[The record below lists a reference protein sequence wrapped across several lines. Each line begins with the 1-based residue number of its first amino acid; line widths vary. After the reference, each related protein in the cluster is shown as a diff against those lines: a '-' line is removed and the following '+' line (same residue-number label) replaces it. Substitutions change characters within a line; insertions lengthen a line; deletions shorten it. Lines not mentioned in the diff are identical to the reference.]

1 LKAPAQPWLNTLTR
15 RPFLWLVAPVWL
27 GLQACA
33 NSAAPAPAR
42 ESVPSLWGT
51 QWQLQALGSEPVM
64 AQSRASLHF
73 PQEGRVAGNGSCN
86 RFTGSVTV
94 QGDRL
99 TFGNMAST
107 KMACPGEAMG
117 QERSYMAALQKAQ
130 RYEQQG
136 NILLIHT
143 SDMAQ
148 PLRFSRA
155 P

>member
-1 LKAPAQPWLNTLTR
+1 
-15 RPFLWLVAPVWL
+15 
-27 GLQACA
+27 
-33 NSAAPAPAR
+33 
-42 ESVPSLWGT
+42 
-51 QWQLQALGSEPVM
+51 
-64 AQSRASLHF
+64 
-73 PQEGRVAGNGSCN
+73 
-86 RFTGSVTV
+86 
-94 QGDRL
+94 
-99 TFGNMAST
+99 
-107 KMACPGEAMG
+107 MG